1 MALPVIFDVWLSQ
14 HRDHQAAPPRLR
26 RLDLRPIAPYV
37 HLKRGGRRTASV
49 ILILIF
55 FCFLSPAVAAAPVK
69 AVRRVLFISSLGP
82 SYPFTARIDE
92 VIRNV
97 LEQSP
102 YQIELY
108 HEYLET
114 ILFPE
119 PSIQQEFREWY
130 IRKYR
135 DRKPDVIVA
144 IGLSAMRFIIDSHEE
159 FFPDTPVVFC
169 GVIEEFADNLKLGP
183 KFAGAWVVLQPAKT
197 LETALRIQP
206 GTKHVVVVGGAGAMD
221 RRVEALIKEHLQTY
235 EAKLDITYL
244 TDLDMPTLLER
255 LRRLPN
261 NTIIFYT
268 AFSQDAAG
276 TRFIDATQSL
286 PLVTGAANAPVFV
299 IADSLV
305 GQGTVGGYV
314 TSFTAQAQDA
324 AAIAM
329 KILNGEKPKDIP
341 IVRGS
346 NAYVF
351 DWRALQR
358 WGFSENAL
366 PPGSTVLY
374 RQPTIWQ
381 AYKQYIIGFV
391 SLCLVETLLIVG
403 LLWQRAKRRKV
414 EQSLFER
421 LTFETLVSDLSTT
434 FINLPGSEVDA
445 LTEKSLGRIA
455 DFLKMNQIAIFET
468 SRERSELI
476 ATSAWRGEGVQPVP
490 TVIKTEHFPWWTT
503 LLLSGKVVLVSDLND
518 LPEEA
523 SAEREYLRTIG
534 GVSTAT
540 VPLKAGDDFFGCIS
554 FLSTTHRV
562 LWSEEL
568 LKQLKI
574 LAEIFSNALMRKR
587 AQEALETVGGK
598 LIDAQEKER
607 SRIAREL
614 HDDICQRLTLLS
626 LEIQHATNNSG
637 GTTPQA
643 DRMEAVW
650 EHCSGI
656 ASDVQAMS
664 HELHSSMLDLLGLTA
679 AVRNF
684 CHEFS
689 HQQGIVVEFT
699 HTGVPDALPRD
710 LSLCLFRVVQEA
722 LHNAAKHSGVNS
734 FEVHLQGKPDEI
746 HLEVRDAGAGFSVEK
761 VRENGGLG
769 LISMQER
776 VHLVRGT
783 FAIDS
788 QTNCGTTIRVT
799 VPLVANMSAKP
810 AASKKVAEEVRR
822 QHETHTHSIG

>member
-1 MALPVIFDVWLSQ
+1 VWLSL
-14 HRDHQAAPPRLR
+14 HRDLRAPSALR
-26 RLDLRPIAPYV
+26 RLGRCPIEAYG
-37 HLKRGGRRTASV
+37 HQQRTDRRASTQ
-49 ILILIF
+49 ILILIA
-55 FCFLSPAVAAAPVK
+55 CCVLSAVAAAPVK
-69 AVRRVLFISSLGP
+69 SVRRVLFINSLGP
-82 SYPFTARIDE
+82 SYPYTARIDE
-92 VIRNV
+92 AIRNV

-114 ILFPE
+114 VLFPE
-119 PSIQQEFREWY
+119 PSTQQDFREWY
-130 IRKYR
+130 VRKYR

-144 IGLSAMRFIIDSHEE
+144 IGLSAMRFMSDSYEE
-159 FFPDTPVVFC
+159 FFPDIPVVFC
-169 GVIEEFADNLKLGP
+169 GATEEFADNLKLGP

-197 LETALRIQP
+197 LEMALRIQP
-206 GTKHVVVVGGAGAMD
+206 GTKHMVVVGGVGVMD
-221 RRVEALIKEHLQTY
+221 RRVEALVRENLQTY
-235 EAKLDITYL
+235 QGRVEITYL
-244 TDLDMPTLLER
+244 TDLEMPVLIER
-255 LRRLPN
+255 LSRLPN
-261 NTIIFYT
+261 NTIILYT
-268 AFSQDAAG
+268 ALSQDAAG
-276 TRFIDATQSL
+276 TRFLDATQSI

-299 IADSLV
+299 MADTFV

-314 TSFTAQAQDA
+314 SSYDAQAQEA

-329 KILNGEKPKDIP
+329 RILKGERPQDIP
-341 IVRGS
+341 IVKGS
-346 NAYVF
+346 NAYIF
-351 DWRALQR
+351 DWRALRR
-358 WGFSENAL
+358 WGLKESAL
-366 PPGSTVLY
+366 PQGSTVLY
-374 RQPTIWQ
+374 RQPTVWQ
-381 AYKQYIIGFV
+381 AHKQYIIGFI

-403 LLWQRAKRRKV
+403 LLRQRAKRRKV

-421 LTFETLVSDLSTT
+421 LRFETLVSDLSTT
-434 FINLPGSEVDA
+434 FINLPGARVDA
-445 LTEKSLGRIA
+445 ITQKSLRRIA
-455 DFLKMNQIAIFET
+455 ELLKMNQITIFET
-468 SRERSELI
+468 SREQSELI
-476 ATSAWRGEGVQPVP
+476 VTSAWRGEGVQPVP
-490 TVIKTEHFPWWTT
+490 TVVNTEQFPSWTT
-503 LLLSGKVVLVSDLND
+503 LLLSGKVVLISDLND

-534 GVSTAT
+534 AVSTAP

-568 LKQLKI
+568 VKQLKI

-587 AQEALETVGGK
+587 AQDALERVGGK

-614 HDDICQRLTLLS
+614 HDDICQKLTLLS
-626 LEIQHATNNSG
+626 LEIQHATENSG
-637 GTTPQA
+637 GTTPSA
-643 DRMEAVW
+643 DRMEAIW

-656 ASDVQAMS
+656 ASDVQTIS

-679 AVRNF
+679 AVKSF
-684 CHEFS
+684 CREFS

-722 LHNAAKHSGVNS
+722 LHNAAKHSGANS
-734 FEVHLQGKPDEI
+734 FEVHLQGEPDEI

-788 QTNCGTTIRVT
+788 KTNCGTTIRAR
-799 VPLVANMSAKP
+799 VPLIANISTK
-810 AASKKVAEEVRR
+810 AATSKKVAEEVRR
-822 QHETHTHSIG
+822 TA